1 MGDPNRRDGR
11 RARAGQTSRRPPR
24 PPSVRHGGARGSAP
38 AGSAPAADAPA
49 AGGSGQTGRDSR
61 EEGRSR
67 PLSAGPPGRPW
78 GWRWA
83 WAAPST
89 EGRSLIDFLKA
100 ALPTVQRATFPLLLL
115 LIVALFF
122 WIQNLIDRKDPKLA
136 LAPINDEPYVGFGVL
151 D

>member
-1 MGDPNRRDGR
+1 MRRR
-11 RARAGQTSRRPPR
+11 RA
-24 PPSVRHGGARGSAP
+24 AP
-38 AGSAPAADAPA
+38 
-49 AGGSGQTGRDSR
+49 GQTGRDSR

-67 PLSAGPPGRPW
+67 PLPAGRPADR
-78 GWRWA
+78 GA
-83 WAAPST
+83 GDGPGAAPST
-89 EGRSLIDFLKA
+89 EGSGSLIDFLKA

-122 WIQNLIDRKDPKLA
+122 WIQNRIDRKDPKLA